1 MTDLPPVTAYLCS
14 AIDRA
19 AENIPSIA
27 ADIEKGADLLVSTLL
42 NDKKILVCGGGLAA
56 PLAQLL
62 TTGLMDQHEF
72 ERPGLPALNIS
83 SDSVT
88 ISSIASKNQGEN
100 IFSKQIRAI
109 GMEGDCLVL
118 CAVPSENT
126 QLKKAAIEAASKEMK
141 VLVINGSKER
151 ILDAPDSKALK
162 EINLKAVSLSGST
175 ELGIFTINTL
185 IRCIESKLF
194 GTAV

>member
-1 MTDLPPVTAYLCS
+1 MTDLPPVTAYLCG

-27 ADIEKGADLLVSTLL
+27 ADIEKGAELLVSSLL
-42 NDKKILVCGGGLAA
+42 NDKKILVCGSGLAS

-83 SDSVT
+83 NDAVT
-88 ISSIASKNQGEN
+88 ISSIASAGHGEE
-100 IFSKQIRAI
+100 IFSKQVRAI

-118 CAVPSENT
+118 CALGNENS
-126 QLKKAAIEAASKEMK
+126 QLMKAVAEAHSKEIK
-141 VLVINGSKER
+141 TLIINGSKER
-151 ILDAPDSKALK
+151 VLDTQNTGQHQ
-162 EINLKAVSLSGST
+162 EINLKAVSLSNGT
-175 ELGIFTINTL
+175 ELSVFTINTL

-194 GTAV
+194 GTSI